1 VQQAS
6 CATLAPEGL
15 VTAELFSLFYQFADV
30 FSFLILASAGL
41 AIVFGMMGII
51 NMAHGEF
58 IMCGA
63 YLTVGLVNLGVPLAL
78 AQIIAAIVAGLIGVV
93 VEMLIVRKFYRRP
106 LDSLL
111 ATWGLSLIVT
121 QGTLLIVGSSVRGI
135 GTPEGSFAVGNYTF
149 STYRM
154 ILFACALAVLS
165 GIYILFMR
173 TRFGVI
179 ARATMQ
185 NAGMAQALGART
197 GRIYAVSF
205 GIGAGLAG
213 LCGALYAPTM
223 TLIPTMGATFIV
235 ESFVTVVV
243 GGANVLL
250 GTAPAAI
257 FLGLVRMTLNAGY
270 GQIIGQIGML
280 FAVILIIRIL
290 PEGFSSILARRSR

>member
-1 VQQAS
+1 
-6 CATLAPEGL
+6 
-15 VTAELFSLFYQFADV
+15 
-30 FSFLILASAGL
+30 
-41 AIVFGMMGII
+41 M
-51 NMAHGEF
+51 
-58 IMCGA
+58 
-63 YLTVGLVNLGVPLAL
+63 
-78 AQIIAAIVAGLIGVV
+78 AAIVAGLIGVL
-93 VEMLIVRKFYRRP
+93 VEILIVRKFYRRP

-121 QGTLLIVGSSVRGI
+121 QGTLLIVGSSIRGI
-135 GTPEGSFAVGNYTF
+135 GTPEGSFAVGDYTF

-154 ILFACALAVLS
+154 ILFACALAVLF

-185 NAGMAQALGART
+185 NAGMAQALGAPT
-197 GRIYAVSF
+197 ERIYAMSF

-290 PEGFSSILARRSR
+290 PEGFSSILVRRGR